1 MGDEAAGFDD
11 GVTVTLTDPQAV
23 ATRLLAADRVHVV
36 GGPGV
41 GKSAFASRIAAAR
54 GLELHH
60 LDETAFEGP
69 EFIVRSQDVTSHAAR
84 TFAAEPRWVTEGI
97 FVGWVDPL
105 FERADVIVWLD
116 HLSWSQAARRI
127 ARRWFGQALREP
139 VNRRGTDRFFRFG
152 DYTRNTRHLI
162 RVLVTSREYW
172 SNRSQPRRYTVTRVQ
187 VRAALEPY
195 GDKVL
200 RIATIDEA
208 ETMLRLIDQSA
219 QA

>member
-1 MGDEAAGFDD
+1 MGDEAGGFDD
-11 GVTVTLTDPQAV
+11 GVAVTPIDPQEV
-23 ATRLLAADRVHVV
+23 ATRLLAADRVHIV

-41 GKSAFASRIAAAR
+41 GKSGFAGRIASAR

-69 EFIVRSQDVTSHAAR
+69 DFIVRPEEVTSHAAR

-97 FVGWVDPL
+97 FVGWVGPL
-105 FERADVIVWLD
+105 LERADVIVWLD
-116 HLSWSQAARRI
+116 HLTWREAAGRI

-139 VNRRGTDRFFRFG
+139 GNRRGTDRFFRFR

-172 SNRSQPRRYTVTRVQ
+172 SRAEPRRYTVTRAQ

-200 RIATIDEA
+200 HIATVDEA
-208 ETMLRLIDQSA
+208 ETLLRLIDQSA
-219 QA
+219 GA